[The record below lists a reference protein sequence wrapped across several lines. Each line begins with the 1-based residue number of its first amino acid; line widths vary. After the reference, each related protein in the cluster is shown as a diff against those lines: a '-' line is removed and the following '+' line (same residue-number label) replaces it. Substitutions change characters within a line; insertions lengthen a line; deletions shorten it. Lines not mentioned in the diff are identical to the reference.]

1 MSFNKLKLIALSIYY
16 GLTAED
22 PNLPQCSR
30 ILRWSI
36 RGFWLSFLAL
46 PVLIAIG
53 NESVYWMVSVLAAVS
68 SLLVCGATF
77 IFSVAA
83 RDLREWKNVNWRFS
97 LKDLLIVIT
106 VVALALGGIMYAAR
120 S

>member
-53 NESVYWMVSVLAAVS
+53 NDSVYWMVATMTAVC
-68 SLLVCGATF
+68 SLIICGFAF
-77 IFSVAA
+77 ICSLAA
-83 RDLREWKNVNWRFS
+83 RDLRIWKKENWRFS
-97 LKDLLIVIT
+97 LKDLLITIT
-106 VVALALGGIMYAAR
+106 VVALALGGIIYAAR
-120 S
+120 N